1 MNVAFSG
8 TFFSIHK
15 SFRSQTA
22 FAVDPSPGV
31 DIRAESVFL
40 EDVERWD
47 AGADPLG
54 YWSSGKV
61 LLKGQPTL

>member
-1 MNVAFSG
+1 MLRCSG
-8 TFFSIHK
+8 TFFSIRK
-15 SFRSQTA
+15 SLCSQTA
-22 FAVDPSPGV
+22 FAVDQFLGV
-31 DIRAESVFL
+31 YIRAESVFL

-54 YWSSGKV
+54 HWTSGKV

>member
-1 MNVAFSG
+1 MLRPAK

-15 SFRSQTA
+15 SFRSQAA
-22 FAVDPSPGV
+22 FAVDQFSGV
-31 DIRAESVFL
+31 YLRAESVFL

-54 YWSSGKV
+54 YRTSGKV
-61 LLKGQPTL
+61 LLKMQPTL

>member
-1 MNVAFSG
+1 MLRPAK

-15 SFRSQTA
+15 SFRPQTA
-22 FAVDPSPGV
+22 FAVDQFSEV
-31 DIRAESVFL
+31 YLRAESVFL

-47 AGADPLG
+47 AVADPLG
-54 YWSSGKV
+54 YWASGKV

>member
-1 MNVAFSG
+1 MLRSSG

-15 SFRSQTA
+15 SFLHKLRRCRPVS
-22 FAVDPSPGV
+22 GV
-31 DIRAESVFL
+31 YIRAESVFL

-54 YWSSGKV
+54 YWASGKV